1 MLSLLA
7 LIPLGGV
14 KMDMYT
20 ASDCSGTPE
29 ESFSEGEADF
39 PEYGHCEEAID
50 GTHPSRSLK
59 CESTGIRWQNHAQ
72 GATDCSASTDAT
84 CSTLMTN
91 SEDWPADCHYDF
103 PFGQCT
109 LYKNITQ
116 CSTFMGM
123 TTCASSFIYLK
134 MTGSCGDDDPCFS
147 REAEACRI
155 LDMSASPS
163 DAFRACF
170 DEPTLKVAERVP
182 MPALS
187 AGDYVL
193 STGKDLAY
201 EFTRIIVNQHRVE
214 DQVRPPPV
222 PAIAH
227 FPPMR
232 SSRRA
237 VPPNAAHA
245 RANPRPPD
253 SNAPLW
259 TLAAQKRSGVVKI
272 THVNGELS
280 LTPDHVLLVDG
291 EWAAARTVKVGSS
304 LSGSIVTAVSQGFG
318 GIINPVTTNGMI
330 VAAGPTGKPVVST
343 AYPEWIASYML
354 NVAVFPLPVS
364 FSSLLSYL
372 FPATVQAYYDQ
383 HLESFFAGNQAH
395 LRAWKRDLPNVL
407 IAPIIFAVDLLCA
420 AGFVL
425 YALASPK
432 ALAALAAVAVVA
444 RARRAKA

>member
-1 MLSLLA
+1 MR
-7 LIPLGGV
+7 
-14 KMDMYT
+14 
-20 ASDCSGTPE
+20 
-29 ESFSEGEADF
+29 
-39 PEYGHCEEAID
+39 H
-50 GTHPSRSLK
+50 TH
-59 CESTGIRWQNHAQ
+59 A
-72 GATDCSASTDAT
+72 
-84 CSTLMTN
+84 
-91 SEDWPADCHYDF
+91 
-103 PFGQCT
+103 
-109 LYKNITQ
+109 
-116 CSTFMGM
+116 
-123 TTCASSFIYLK
+123 
-134 MTGSCGDDDPCFS
+134 
-147 REAEACRI
+147 
-155 LDMSASPS
+155 
-163 DAFRACF
+163 
-170 DEPTLKVAERVP
+170 PTLA
-182 MPALS
+182 
-187 AGDYVL
+187 
-193 STGKDLAY
+193 
-201 EFTRIIVNQHRVE
+201 
-214 DQVRPPPV
+214 
-222 PAIAH
+222 
-227 FPPMR
+227 
-232 SSRRA
+232 
-237 VPPNAAHA
+237 
-245 RANPRPPD
+245 PRD

-291 EWAAARTVKVGSS
+291 AWAAARTVKVGSS

-330 VAAGPTGKPVVST
+330 VAAGPTGKPVVSS
-343 AYPEWIASYML
+343 AYPEWIAEYML
-354 NVAVFPLPVS
+354 NVSVFPLPVS

>member
-1 MLSLLA
+1 MA
-7 LIPLGGV
+7 GFNY
-14 KMDMYT
+14 K
-20 ASDCSGTPE
+20 CSGD
-29 ESFSEGEADF
+29 SIDV
-39 PEYGHCEEAID
+39 EYYA
-50 GTHPSRSLK
+50 K
-59 CESTGIRWQNHAQ
+59 
-72 GATDCSASTDAT
+72 TDCSDDVSAECNIGELMPSGCHKPYKIGECGLLYSVTIGD
-84 CSTLMTN
+84 STL
-91 SEDWPADCHYDF
+91 A
-103 PFGQCT
+103 
-109 LYKNITQ
+109 
-116 CSTFMGM
+116 
-123 TTCASSFIYLK
+123 ASIKY
-134 MTGSCGDDDPCFS
+134 TGSCPAGSDDDPCFS

-330 VAAGPTGKPVVST
+330 VAAGPTGKPVVSS
-343 AYPEWIASYML
+343 AYPEWIAEYML
-354 NVAVFPLPVS
+354 NVSVFPLPVS

-395 LRAWKRDLPNVL
+395 LRAWKSDLPNVL
-407 IAPIIFAVDLLCA
+407 IAPIIFTVDLLCA

>member
-1 MLSLLA
+1 
-7 LIPLGGV
+7 
-14 KMDMYT
+14 
-20 ASDCSGTPE
+20 
-29 ESFSEGEADF
+29 
-39 PEYGHCEEAID
+39 
-50 GTHPSRSLK
+50 
-59 CESTGIRWQNHAQ
+59 
-72 GATDCSASTDAT
+72 
-84 CSTLMTN
+84 
-91 SEDWPADCHYDF
+91 
-103 PFGQCT
+103 
-109 LYKNITQ
+109 
-116 CSTFMGM
+116 
-123 TTCASSFIYLK
+123 
-134 MTGSCGDDDPCFS
+134 
-147 REAEACRI
+147 
-155 LDMSASPS
+155 
-163 DAFRACF
+163 
-170 DEPTLKVAERVP
+170 
-182 MPALS
+182 
-187 AGDYVL
+187 
-193 STGKDLAY
+193 
-201 EFTRIIVNQHRVE
+201 
-214 DQVRPPPV
+214 
-222 PAIAH
+222 
-227 FPPMR
+227 MR
-232 SSRRA
+232 
-237 VPPNAAHA
+237 HA

-253 SNAPLW
+253 SNARLW

-330 VAAGPTGKPVVST
+330 VAAGPTGKPVVASGL
-343 AYPEWIASYML
+343 PEWIASYML

-395 LRAWKRDLPNVL
+395 LRLWKRDLPNVL